1 MKKVM
6 TWVVRIVVLIL
17 LVKLVMW
24 SWDQYQHGG
33 EPQHVDNVNEMDKVC
48 RITNPD
54 YGSCVCLHRRTNE
67 KLDIPYKE
75 CMTRA
80 RNAE

>member
-6 TWVVRIVVLIL
+6 TWIIRIAVLIL

-24 SWDQYQHGG
+24 SWEQYQHGG
-33 EPQHVDNVNEMDKVC
+33 EPVRVDNVGEMDKEC

-54 YGSCVCLHRRTNE
+54 YGSCVCVHRRTKE
-67 KLDIPYKE
+67 KLAIPYEE
-75 CMTRA
+75 CVTRA